1 MRETHLPKADFVTSI
16 VIMTLGGAALV
27 LSWMMPTFREVG
39 AHRYSAP
46 GVVPGFL
53 GVVLLLLGGV
63 LFVRSIRSGGYR
75 LDITF
80 EGLRAFFV
88 SASIARFFA
97 ALVLS
102 MAYVL
107 LLGEV
112 NYFFLTLVYILTF
125 ILAYELWLE
134 KVPRS
139 RGKIWAFAVGEAIVV
154 AAAISL
160 TFRYLFLIRLP

>member
-1 MRETHLPKADFVTSI
+1 
-16 VIMTLGGAALV
+16 GALA

-46 GVVPGFL
+46 GVVPSFL

-63 LFVRSIRSGGYR
+63 LLVRSIRSGGYR

-80 EGLRAFFV
+80 EGLRAFFA

-97 ALVLS
+97 ALILS
-102 MAYVL
+102 MTYVL
-107 LLGEV
+107 LLGKI

-139 RGKIWAFAVGEAIVV
+139 RGKIWTFAVGEAIIV
-154 AAAISL
+154 AAAIAL
-160 TFRYLFLIRLP
+160 TFRYLFLVRLP